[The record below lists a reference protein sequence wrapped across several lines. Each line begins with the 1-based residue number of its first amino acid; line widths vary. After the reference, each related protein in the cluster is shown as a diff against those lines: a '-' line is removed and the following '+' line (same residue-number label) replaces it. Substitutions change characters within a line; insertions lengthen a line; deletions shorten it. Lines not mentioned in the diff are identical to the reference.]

1 MPPLPEFAGVK
12 AGELRERIVIQRQG
26 EPTDNGIETVPGA
39 LETYCERRAQ
49 GKAARP
55 GEVFENLG
63 REAKASGTFW
73 VRFDTKTA
81 GILATDKLIWKRSVG
96 DRKFDIVGAEET
108 AHREEIQIVVTADD
122 GND

>member
-1 MPPLPEFAGVK
+1 VK

-26 EPTDNGIETVPGA
+26 EPTDNGIETVSGA
-39 LETYCERRAQ
+39 LETYCERRAKW
-49 GKAARP
+49 KAAGP

-81 GILATDKLIWKRSVG
+81 GILPTDKLIWKRSVG

-108 AHREEIQIVVTADD
+108 GHREEVQIVVTADD
-122 GND
+122 EG